1 MNAAVNMNRSA
12 ASTPTNGQLG
22 QCRRRDFLS
31 KVISSQYHVLCGS
44 EPEPHACDKAR
55 GGGIL
60 AICSC
65 EVGGPARLRI
75 VGHADIGSELPGDFR
90 SEERRGGK
98 ECVSTCRSREAPSH
112 KKKQKT

>member
-1 MNAAVNMNRSA
+1 MIVFFFSSRRRHTSCALVTGVQTCALPICA

-31 KVISSQYHVLCGS
+31 IVISSQYHALCGS

-75 VGHADIGSELPGDFR
+75 VGHADIGSELPGDFI
-90 SEERRGGK
+90 
-98 ECVSTCRSREAPSH
+98 AQP
-112 KKKQKT
+112 QP

>member
-1 MNAAVNMNRSA
+1 MNAAVKMNRSA

-31 KVISSQYHVLCGS
+31 IVISSQYHALCGS
-44 EPEPHACDKAR
+44 DPEPHACDKAR

-75 VGHADIGSELPGDFR
+75 LGHADIGNELTR
-90 SEERRGGK
+90 SEERRVGK
-98 ECVSTCRSREAPSH
+98 ECGKPCRTRWSPE
-112 KKKQKT
+112 

>member
-1 MNAAVNMNRSA
+1 MNAAVKMNRSA
-12 ASTPTNGQLG
+12 ASTPTNGQLD

-31 KVISSQYHVLCGS
+31 IVISSQYHALCGS

-75 VGHADIGSELPGDFR
+75 VGHAR
-90 SEERRGGK
+90 SEEHTSELQSLMRNSYAVF
-98 ECVSTCRSREAPSH
+98 C
-112 KKKQKT
+112 

>member
-1 MNAAVNMNRSA
+1 MNAAVKMNRSA

-31 KVISSQYHVLCGS
+31 IVISSQYHALCGS

-75 VGHADIGSELPGDFR
+75 VGHADIGSR
-90 SEERRGGK
+90 SEEHTS
-98 ECVSTCRSREAPSH
+98 ELQSLMRSSSAVFCLH
-112 KKKQKT
+112 KTTTLTH